1 MTKKRARAAKAP
13 QGGRARAPS
22 KRKASSDQSTTKKSK
37 QSTKKPRA
45 GKAREPPAAAAA
57 AESAQAS
64 EEAATAKAVAEE
76 AKAAKARAKV
86 TNAVIKAVKLA
97 AKDALQPLR
106 AEEKRKK
113 TVAAAERKA
122 VKDRKRAEREAA
134 LVANVAAKE
143 KQRLA
148 VADAQGAVDALAWVA
163 GIPQDDLR
171 ELVLAGCA
179 NFQPTGDQPVT
190 VDRGAF
196 DRAACT
202 ELAGLYCDHFLE
214 RSMKT
219 MLAFGSPC
227 TRLSDLRL
235 VGAMALPI
243 ELQSP
248 PHHEWAVPHPTPRR
262 LLLLWHV
269 SLPLV

>member
-1 MTKKRARAAKAP
+1 MTKKRARAAKAL

-57 AESAQAS
+57 AAAESAQAS

-76 AKAAKARAKV
+76 AKAAKARTKV

-134 LVANVAAKE
+134 LVANVVAKE

-202 ELAGLYCDHFLE
+202 ELAGLFCDHFLE
-214 RSMKT
+214 RSMNGNRALQWLGNFLT
-219 MLAFGSPC
+219 RDHGTAREGRRQSLADDIPNSARVDQNNVSIWFSLH
-227 TRLSDLRL
+227 T
-235 VGAMALPI
+235 AL
-243 ELQSP
+243 
-248 PHHEWAVPHPTPRR
+248 
-262 LLLLWHV
+262 
-269 SLPLV
+269 

>member
-1 MTKKRARAAKAP
+1 MTKKRARAAKAL

-134 LVANVAAKE
+134 LVANVVAKE

-202 ELAGLYCDHFLE
+202 ELAGLFCDHFLE
-214 RSMKT
+214 RSMNGNRALQWLGNFLT
-219 MLAFGSPC
+219 RDHGTAREGRRQSLADDIPNSARVDQNNVSIWFSLH
-227 TRLSDLRL
+227 T
-235 VGAMALPI
+235 AL
-243 ELQSP
+243 
-248 PHHEWAVPHPTPRR
+248 
-262 LLLLWHV
+262 
-269 SLPLV
+269 

>member
-196 DRAACT
+196 DRVACT
-202 ELAGLYCDHFLE
+202 ERE
-214 RSMKT
+214 WIKT